1 MQKRL
6 TPLLLKDILKINY
19 LFYLWQQQAQHIIKT
34 AIPSVVYYMYSFTD
48 KIIIFFKNKIIK
60 TYNKILI
67 FLFMNKNRPR
77 CALISHLV
85 IFLIIKMVNSM
96 LSQ

>member
-19 LFYLWQQQAQHIIKT
+19 LFYLWQKQAQHIIKI

-48 KIIIFFKNKIIK
+48 KIIILFKNKIIK
-60 TYNKILI
+60 TYNKIGQDV
-67 FLFMNKNRPR
+67 
-77 CALISHLV
+77 HY
-85 IFLIIKMVNSM
+85 
-96 LSQ
+96 LSGSDFFNN